1 MTTTYSEG
9 NVVAQIINFRIAQSE
24 PQAALAKKCC
34 TRCGADV
41 WHMRGSGEIYCAD
54 CEQCYPVRLQVSN
67 EYLGEK

>member
-1 MTTTYSEG
+1 MTTTCSEG

-24 PQAALAKKCC
+24 PQAALANKCC

-41 WHMRGSGEIYCAD
+41 WHMRGNGEIYCAD
-54 CEQCYPVRLQVSN
+54 CEQSYPVRLQVSN